1 MDTNHL
7 RVNISDADFKE
18 LERIVDSED
27 GTGTWAIAETA
38 DDRCRMRSLAQ
49 LGFVELVEIPLAD
62 TRCRST
68 LAGRDF
74 VSEVRDS
81 IERADAEKRDQRR
94 HDFRVAAFGAV
105 TGGVLGLFSGCLG
118 SWLVTQAIP
127 AIAQALSR

>member
-1 MDTNHL
+1 MNASHL
-7 RVNISDADFKE
+7 RVDISDADFKE
-18 LERIVDSED
+18 LERIVDSEN

-74 VSEVRDS
+74 VAEVRS
-81 IERADAEKRDQRR
+81 GIERANAEKRDQRR
-94 HDFRVAAFGAV
+94 HDFKVAAFGAV

-127 AIAQALSR
+127 AIAQVLSR